1 MQARHTIRILRMAE
15 IDGQYFEV
23 PAFVHR
29 SVCGW
34 QVRVTRSETQH
45 IADSQWGGPLQS
57 LKAATKLASSQRS
70 ALAAA

>member
-23 PAFVHR
+23 PAYVHR

-45 IADSQWGGPLQS
+45 IADTQFGGPLQS
-57 LKAATKLASSQRS
+57 LKAASKLASRERCAQ
-70 ALAAA
+70 AAS